1 MKLKMTKILA
11 LIILTIVVAGTALA
25 AAIYLKHKDDKNKQ
39 IMQNSEKFSLK
50 TLKNPI
56 ITVIYDNNP
65 YKQGLKTAWGFSC
78 IIKGAEQTI
87 LFDTGGDGSILLANM
102 KELNIS
108 PEEIDL
114 VVLSHIHNDHVG
126 GLTDLLEINSEVTIY
141 LPASFPES
149 FKREISKYGAKTID
163 VRKPVEIVEGIYSTG
178 ELGTYIIEQS
188 LVIHTEKG
196 MIVITGCAHPGI
208 VTIVSKA
215 KDLFNKDILLAT
227 GGFHLAS
234 ERESKIRKIV
244 NDIKELGVH
253 YIGPCHC
260 SGDLARNLFRE
271 EFGNNYVEVGAGR
284 VITMDELK

>member
-1 MKLKMTKILA
+1 MNITKTLA
-11 LIILTIVVAGTALA
+11 LIILIFVAAGMALA
-25 AAIYLKHKDDKNKQ
+25 ATIYLKNKYDVRKQ
-39 IMQNSEKFSLK
+39 VMQNTEYFYEED
-50 TLKNPI
+50 LKNLI
-56 ITVIYDNNP
+56 ITVIYDNNL

-78 IIKGAEQTI
+78 IIKGAEKTI

-126 GLTDLLEINSEVTIY
+126 GLIDLLEINPEVTIY

-149 FKREISKYGAKTID
+149 FKRNINKYGAKTID
-163 VRKPVEIVEGIYSTG
+163 VRNPMEICKGIYSTG
-178 ELGTYIIEQS
+178 ELGKFIIEQS

-208 VTIVSKA
+208 VTIVSRA

-244 NDIKELGVH
+244 NDMKELGVH

-260 SGDLARNLFRE
+260 SGDLARELFRE
-271 EFGNNYVEVGAGR
+271 EFDKHYVEVGAGR
-284 VITMDELK
+284 VITMDEFK

>member
-1 MKLKMTKILA
+1 MKLKMTKILV

-39 IMQNSEKFSLK
+39 IMQNSEKLSLK
-50 TLKNPI
+50 VLKNI
-56 ITVIYDNNP
+56 SITVIYDNNT

-141 LPASFPES
+141 LPASFPEG

-163 VRKPVEIVEGIYSTG
+163 VQKPAEIVEGIYSTG

-188 LVIHTEKG
+188 LVILTEKG

-208 VTIVSKA
+208 VTIVSRA
-215 KDLFNKDILLAT
+215 KDLFNKDILLAI

-244 NDIKELGVH
+244 TNIKELGVH

-260 SGDLARNLFRE
+260 SGDLARNLFRK